1 MLKYVKIHVYNIVY
15 VFLKI
20 LQIHLN
26 DHRDLNKHPLKLK
39 ANVRHLQAL
48 FDSTAS
54 FG

>member
-1 MLKYVKIHVYNIVY
+1 MSKFMCTMQYTFFKKN
-15 VFLKI
+15 